1 MNMEKKRYPHV
12 RTHLFKDYVAV
23 PEVIRKSSGILI
35 NGKRFKA
42 LLFTTDIALIMNNDA
57 DAIMAVYPFT
67 PHPAIIRAI
76 TSVSTI
82 SIMAGIAGGTTQGI
96 RSANMALFAESHGCK
111 AVVINAPTPTETIK
125 RINEVIDI
133 PIILT
138 VVSEYTEIEEK
149 INAGVDI
156 INISGAGKTSKIVR
170 QMREK
175 YPDLPII
182 ATGGPTDESIL
193 ETIEAGANA
202 ITYTP
207 PSNGELFSKKMMDY
221 REREK
226 DRFEEE

>member
-1 MNMEKKRYPHV
+1 MTNKKYPLV
-12 RTHLFKDYVAV
+12 RTHLFKDYIAV

-67 PHPAIIRAI
+67 PHPAIIEAI

-82 SIMAGIAGGTTQGI
+82 PVMAGIAGGTTQGI

-111 AVVINAPTPTETIK
+111 AVVINAPTPTDTIEK
-125 RINEVIDI
+125 INEVIDI

-138 VVSEYTEIEEK
+138 VVSEYTDIEEK
-149 INAGVDI
+149 IKAGVDI
-156 INISGAGKTSKIVR
+156 INVSGASKTSKIVR
-170 QMREK
+170 KLRES
-175 YPDLPII
+175 YPDIPII
-182 ATGGPTDESIL
+182 ATGGPTNESIL
-193 ETIEAGANA
+193 ETIDAGANA

-207 PSNGELFSKKMMDY
+207 PSNGELFSRKMMDY

>member
-1 MNMEKKRYPHV
+1 MDKKKYPHV
-12 RTHLFKDYVAV
+12 RTHLFQNYVAV

-67 PHPAIIRAI
+67 PHPSIIRAI

-133 PIILT
+133 PIIMT
-138 VVSEYTEIEEK
+138 VVSEYTDIEEK